1 MNRQKFGGER
11 VLIYA
16 LLVLGAGAFLLP
28 FVWMVSSSFK
38 SSEQIFSS
46 RLQLWPHPFVK
57 KNYADAVSFIPF
69 GRYTANTLLICIGCV
84 AGNIFSGSLVA
95 YSFGILRWRSRDPL
109 FKLLLATMLLPP
121 QVTMIP
127 VFVIFRK
134 FEMID
139 TFWPLILPAWLGTP
153 FFIFLVRQFYLG
165 IPNELVE
172 AARIDGCSE
181 WGIYHR
187 VVLPLSAPVMATV
200 ALFSFIWAWTEFLS
214 PLIYLQDQS
223 KFTLSL
229 GLQQFLESHGA
240 QWGMLMA
247 ASTIIT
253 LPIVVL
259 FFVLQKTFVQ
269 GIATTG
275 FK

>member
-1 MNRQKFGGER
+1 MRNSLTRQLLLYSLLIFGA
-11 VLIYA
+11 V
-16 LLVLGAGAFLLP
+16 AFLLP
-28 FVWMVSSSFK
+28 FIWMLSSSLK
-38 SSEQIFSS
+38 SSGQIFSA
-46 RLQLWPHPFVK
+46 RLQLWPHPVEW
-57 KNYADAVSFIPF
+57 KNYADAVGFIPF
-69 GRYTANTLLICIGCV
+69 GRYLANTLFICFGCV
-84 AGNIFSGSLVA
+84 LGNVFSASVVA
-95 YSFGILRWRSRDPL
+95 YSFGILKWRGRNTF

-134 FEMID
+134 LDMID
-139 TFWPLILPAWLGTP
+139 TFWPLILPAFLGTP

-165 IPNELVE
+165 IPNELIE
-172 AARIDGCSE
+172 AARIDGCNE
-181 WGIYHR
+181 WSIYR
-187 VVLPLSAPVMATV
+187 RIVLPLSGPVLATV
-200 ALFSFIWAWTEFLS
+200 ALFSFIWAWTEFLT

-253 LPIVVL
+253 VPIVVL
-259 FFVLQKTFVQ
+259 FFVLQRTFVQ

>member
-1 MNRQKFGGER
+1 MHSSWLTR
-11 VLIYA
+11 VVTYV
-16 LLVLGAGAFLLP
+16 LLCAGAVVFVIPFLWMLSSSLKPPGEIFSTKLHLLP
-28 FVWMVSSSFK
+28 QRIVW
-38 SSEQIFSS
+38 
-46 RLQLWPHPFVK
+46 R
-57 KNYADAVSFIPF
+57 NYADAVSFIPF
-69 GRYTANTLLICIGCV
+69 GRYLANTLIVCLGCV
-84 AGNIFSGSLVA
+84 AGNLFSASLVA
-95 YSFGILRWRSRDPL
+95 FSFGVLRWRGRNTL
-109 FKLLLATMLLPP
+109 FKVLLATMLLPP
-121 QVTMIP
+121 QVTMVP

-134 FEMID
+134 LNMID
-139 TFWPLILPAWLGTP
+139 TYWPLILPAFLGTP

-165 IPNELVE
+165 VPGELVE
-172 AARIDGCSE
+172 AARIDGCSD
-181 WGIYHR
+181 WGIYRR
-187 VVLPLSAPVMATV
+187 VVLPLSGPVLATV

-229 GLQQFLESHGA
+229 GLQQFVESHGA

-253 LPIVVL
+253 VPILLL
-259 FFVLQKTFVQ
+259 FFVLQRTFVQ